1 MDRASLEQL
10 LTQGLSLAEIGRR
23 FGRHE
28 STVAYWVAKYD
39 LSAANRDRHAAR
51 GGIERELLEA
61 LVDSGK
67 SIAEIASAVDRSK
80 ATIRHWLREYG
91 LVTRR
96 AGTRLITGEPPR
108 RLIRECPHHGE
119 TDFQRRSSG
128 GYRCL
133 KCRSEAVTRR
143 GRRVKQL
150 LVEEAGGACL
160 NCGYNRCVAALE
172 FHHLLPTEK
181 KFALSHRGVTRSI
194 ADARREAQKCVLLC
208 ANCHAEIEV
217 GRLRL
222 ELSTVARV
230 QSAQIP
236 GSSGVA

>member
-39 LSAANRDRHAAR
+39 LSANRDRHAAR

-143 GRRVKQL
+143 RRRVKQL

-181 KFALSHRGVTRSI
+181 KF